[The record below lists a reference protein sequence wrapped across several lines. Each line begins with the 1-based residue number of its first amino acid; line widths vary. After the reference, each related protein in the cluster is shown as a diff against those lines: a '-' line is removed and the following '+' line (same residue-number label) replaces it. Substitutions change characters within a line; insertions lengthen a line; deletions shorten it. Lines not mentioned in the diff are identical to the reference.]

1 MESYGYK
8 PPAETILFKNHEVL
22 CEFIIQNQYYLKY
35 LYNNY
40 PETPLIKLF
49 CVHPSWCWMLSIK
62 PDKNG
67 VMSLFGNDG
76 GPEGDQVWG
85 IFTRKYNEWLSQQN
99 PS

>member
-1 MESYGYK
+1 
-8 PPAETILFKNHEVL
+8 
-22 CEFIIQNQYYLKY
+22 
-35 LYNNY
+35 
-40 PETPLIKLF
+40 
-49 CVHPSWCWMLSIK
+49 MLSIK